1 MNHRIKV
8 SDIAGSESL
17 HYIDL
22 AASYGKD
29 DDKSL
34 KVEIKVLETG
44 IVDPEFVVFDQKIE
58 VYRTGN
64 VFFAVEKYNSL

>member
-29 DDKSL
+29 TDKSL
-34 KVEIKVLETG
+34 KVEIIISELG
-44 IVDPEFVVFDQKIE
+44 SIYNSFVVFNQKKE
-58 VYRTGN
+58 VHRSN
-64 VFFAVEKYNSL
+64 NLIKAVEEYNSL

>member
-1 MNHRIKV
+1 MTHRIKV

-29 DDKSL
+29 DKSL
-34 KVEIKVLETG
+34 KVEIIISELG
-44 IVDPEFVVFDQKIE
+44 SIYNSFVVFNQKKE
-58 VYRTGN
+58 VHRSN
-64 VFFAVEKYNSL
+64 NLIKAVEEYNSL